1 MTKRQKVSLYIMSV
15 FYLAAGIY
23 HFVAPFFYKKIMP
36 PYLPFHFPF
45 IYLSG
50 AAEIVLGAFLLPVR
64 TRKLA
69 AWGIIVLLIAVFPA
83 NVQMLLNYREEEN
96 PDTWIATVRLPLQL
110 LLIWWAYSFTKKMGN
125 KGN

>member
-23 HFVAPFFYKKIMP
+23 HFVNPMFYKKIMP
-36 PYLPFHFPF
+36 PYLPWHFPL

-50 AAEIVLGAFLLPVR
+50 AAEIVLGVFLLPVR

-69 AWGIIVLLIAVFPA
+69 AWGIFVLLVVVFPA

-96 PDTWIATVRLPLQL
+96 PDVWIAIVRLPLQL
-110 LLIWWAYSFTKKMGN
+110 LLIWGAYLFTQKMEN
-125 KGN
+125 ESD